1 MGVLLRD
8 NDSLRKAL
16 GAVTREKAGLCRAAT
31 RLERTLAQH
40 LLKGCTLS
48 VRMRLHRAVAW
59 GSAVPLQLALLVL
72 SSLVATAA
80 SVPSYWMHCFT
91 PSQVHHTLSPVA
103 PARTG
108 CVAFHLRSA
117 SRHCR
122 GDRAEIFW
130 AATLIAIGSI
140 IISKGSP

>member
-59 GSAVPLQLALLVL
+59 GSAVRSPASAVSSVLPGGHSCFCSIVLGALLY
-72 SSLVATAA
+72 SKPDA
-80 SVPSYWMHCFT
+80 S
-91 PSQVHHTLSPVA
+91 HTLSPVA
-103 PARTG
+103 VASHRSPVALVRTWG
-108 CVAFHLRSA
+108 VLHF
-117 SRHCR
+117 
-122 GDRAEIFW
+122 
-130 AATLIAIGSI
+130 T
-140 IISKGSP
+140 